1 LLAGDAHAPH
11 LERLEVNQHFGHAD
25 CLGLS
30 WIVLGCVG
38 VCWGVLGCLRLSWG
52 VLEFLGVGSSPVCLD
67 LETVVRT
74 LGLCKRVAR
83 T

>member
-38 VCWGVLGCLRLSWG
+38 VCWGVLGCLGVSWS
-52 VLEFLGVGSSPVCLD
+52 FLGS
-67 LETVVRT
+67 VRPRAAST
-74 LGLCKRVAR
+74 WRPWYAP
-83 T
+83 